1 MLMFDVRKIL
11 QVWLPRRRPAPQVPP
26 LRDEADGDPPPDGA
40 APAQVPRRHGRRGVR
55 GALLGGPRA
64 AV

>member
-1 MLMFDVRKIL
+1 MFDEGQIL

-26 LRDEADGDPPPDGA
+26 LLGEADGDPPPDGA
-40 APAQVPRRHGRRGVR
+40 APAQVPRRHGRRRVR
-55 GALLGGPRA
+55 GTPLGGPRA